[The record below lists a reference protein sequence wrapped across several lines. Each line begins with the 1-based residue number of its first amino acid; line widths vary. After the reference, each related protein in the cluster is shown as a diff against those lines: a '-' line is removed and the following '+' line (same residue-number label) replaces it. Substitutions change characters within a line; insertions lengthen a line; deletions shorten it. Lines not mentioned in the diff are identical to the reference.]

1 MWYKTI
7 KITAAFIRISHVE
20 PAIYITRWAFRRAGA
35 EFPSDDRFGRL
46 ASGPSHL
53 VYEKADPSESS
64 LAILTWSDKNPNVQ
78 GQRWLQ

>member
-1 MWYKTI
+1 MVQDNKNNST
-7 KITAAFIRISHVE
+7 FIRISYVE
-20 PAIYITRWAFRRAGA
+20 PAIYTTCWAFRRAGA
-35 EFPSDDRFGRL
+35 EFPSDDGFGRL

-64 LAILTWSDKNPNVQ
+64 LAILTWSDKTPNVQ